1 MTILRAERTYLK
13 DFLIQSLVQCGWD
26 DKLRLMCR
34 EEITK
39 ANGLISGETFIIANF
54 VIEIKNCSF
63 KSSRQPC

>member
-39 ANGLISGETFIIANF
+39 ANGLISGEILIIANF
-54 VIEIKNCSF
+54 VI
-63 KSSRQPC
+63 